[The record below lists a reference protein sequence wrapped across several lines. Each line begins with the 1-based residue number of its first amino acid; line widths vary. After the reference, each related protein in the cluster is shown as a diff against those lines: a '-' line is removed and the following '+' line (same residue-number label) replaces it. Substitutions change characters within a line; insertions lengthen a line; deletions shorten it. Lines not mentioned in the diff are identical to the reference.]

1 MLLGPQEQ
9 VVRSAYA
16 VLDKGSHDPE
26 RRRAGVLYLTTERI
40 VFEAPRSRG
49 VVRDLVGG
57 PDVDL
62 LIDVP
67 LEAVRNVT
75 VRKGRWARPRLVL
88 DVKGPR
94 AALDVLEPE
103 AWASAIADAHRRV
116 GMLSG
121 AGPSE
126 SAAVGAP
133 VVKVRCRYCG
143 GLVGED
149 DRRCPSCGGPL

>member
-1 MLLGPQEQ
+1 MLLGPKEQ

-57 PDVDL
+57 PDVDR

-67 LEAVRNVT
+67 LGAVRNVT
-75 VRKGRWARPRLVL
+75 VRAGRWAHPRLVL
-88 DVKGPR
+88 DVEGPR

-103 AWASAIADAHRRV
+103 AWSSAIADAHRR
-116 GMLSG
+116 
-121 AGPSE
+121 AGSSPGVAS
-126 SAAVGAP
+126 SDRATAGLP

-143 GLVGED
+143 SLAGEA